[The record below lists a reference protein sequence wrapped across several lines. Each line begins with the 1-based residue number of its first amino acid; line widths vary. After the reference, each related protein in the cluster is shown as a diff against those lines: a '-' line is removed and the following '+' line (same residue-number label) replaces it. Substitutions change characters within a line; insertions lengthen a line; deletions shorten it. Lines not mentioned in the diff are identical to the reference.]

1 MKNISRQLN
10 LFLFISIMDVL
21 LFPCIINAQTFD
33 TRTYAEISSNRKK
46 NVIDY
51 FLLCPDIYFTKGGEY
66 SPAHLVVSN
75 PKRDRNTLSEEEI
88 ANSVKFRKGLLKLEQ
103 LNEGITIQ
111 KCIKD
116 INNGYIK
123 ITGSDIISKYFEIVF
138 TLFEQP
144 GKVIPALTYHH
155 EATEEIIDNWVFYNI
170 YNNNWTP
177 IKETNFLPSYSLHDF
192 KSVISEESA
201 ESIPL
206 FRINWKLE
214 LPRYGTTLKIIP
226 MIYLMECS
234 PEESNK
240 YEALYQQFENYVL
253 ESSWHLES
261 GIFGDPVMTLYD
273 KTLLPKS
280 GNISAFSAFVILPST
295 AFNNLTATIPVNV
308 RKDLLNKKKVVT
320 EGLIYEVIKA
330 GLDYFEIKCS
340 TKSPV
345 PSDEV
350 VKIAFMGTS
359 KDSDIFAVSVNNEQS
374 QDFKIWTITR
384 DNGAAS
390 QTQIYPFPVK
400 TDFYKTGS
408 NIGSENPSLY
418 FTIEEK
424 SVKIEWNT
432 WTSHEEA
439 EPDYFLLYTWKG
451 NSWDVI
457 KTAKRK

>member
-1 MKNISRQLN
+1 MKKISRQLV
-10 LFLFISIMDVL
+10 LFLSISIMDGL
-21 LFPCIINAQTFD
+21 LFFCIINAQTTD
-33 TRTYAEISSNRKK
+33 TRTYAEISSGRKK

-51 FLLCPDIYFTKGGEY
+51 FLLCPDIYFTIANEY
-66 SPAHLVVSN
+66 SPAHLIVSN
-75 PKRDRNTLSEEEI
+75 PKRDRNTFSKNEI
-88 ANSVKFRKGLLKLEQ
+88 ANSLKFRKGLLKLDE

-111 KCIKD
+111 ECIKD

-155 EATEEIIDNWVFYNI
+155 EATEELIDNWVFYNI
-170 YNNNWTP
+170 FNNNWTP
-177 IKETNFLPSYSLHDF
+177 IKETNFLPAYSLNDF

-201 ESIPL
+201 ESIPK

-226 MIYLMECS
+226 LINLMEMDIA
-234 PEESNK
+234 ESNK
-240 YEALYQQFENYVL
+240 LESLYQLFENYIL
-253 ESSWHLES
+253 ESSWHQES
-261 GIFGDPVMTLYD
+261 GMFGDPVMTLYD

-280 GNISAFSAFVILPST
+280 GSIAASSALVILPST
-295 AFNNLTATIPVNV
+295 AFNNLTAIIPVKA
-308 RKDLLNKKKVVT
+308 RKDLLYKKKVEN
-320 EGLIYEVIKA
+320 EGYIYEITSA
-330 GLDYFEIKCS
+330 RMDYIEIKCS

-359 KDSDIFAVSVNNEQS
+359 KDSDIFAVCVSNEQS

-384 DNGAAS
+384 ADGVAS

-408 NIGSENPSLY
+408 DIGSKGPLYY
-418 FTIEEK
+418 FTLEGT
-424 SVKIEWNT
+424 SVKVELDTWN
-432 WTSHEEA
+432 SHEEA
-439 EPDYFLLYTWKG
+439 EPDYYLIYKWKG